1 MLNLCDTDMIEVEEK
16 ICYKS
21 TGKRF
26 SGRAVLIGR
35 KVRAKTALHSSFLNR
50 FNQSRWCHTSEVHRI
65 AGGLLSRSYEVAMAQ
80 RDTST
85 FASPRIEPAS
95 VTLS

>member
-35 KVRAKTALHSSFLNR
+35 KIDHVRAKTALHK
-50 FNQSRWCHTSEVHRI
+50 HTK
-65 AGGLLSRSYEVAMAQ
+65 
-80 RDTST
+80 
-85 FASPRIEPAS
+85 
-95 VTLS
+95 